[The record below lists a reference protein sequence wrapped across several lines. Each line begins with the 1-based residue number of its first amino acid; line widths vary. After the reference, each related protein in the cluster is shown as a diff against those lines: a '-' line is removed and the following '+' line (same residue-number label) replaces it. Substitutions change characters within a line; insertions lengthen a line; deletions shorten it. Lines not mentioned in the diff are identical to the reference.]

1 MSDYTLH
8 EGFPSI
14 RLQEGMQLRL
24 NAIDPTTG
32 DEVSGVSAT
41 RWSIYGDDNS
51 DTLTEDSIPD
61 YSLSLD
67 EDEGTV

>member
-8 EGFPSI
+8 EGFPNI
-14 RLQEGMQLRL
+14 RLQDGMIVRL

-32 DEVSGVSAT
+32 DEVSGVSAS

-51 DTLTEDSIPD
+51 EGNLEDAIPL
-61 YSLSLD
+61 YSLSD
-67 EDEGTV
+67 DAGEV